1 MTYDFSFD
9 GKSLWG
15 LLGGTLALCAL
26 LFFAGLLVGVG
37 WSEKREAAAVA
48 KGEAASAQTAAQ
60 PVVQP
65 VAAQPASVAFAPRA
79 APPQEPVL
87 YDDPARQQYAAS
99 GYGAQEYGP
108 RDYAPQ
114 GGGAYGPPAYY
125 GAQRY
130 PAQSATANAAG
141 ASAGA
146 AGANVA
152 APAQTSAAQSSALP
166 GAYATARRE
175 AERLSAR
182 GLDSDPRLVEESGG
196 AGHESAGAQ
205 SAPGY
210 AVQVGAYLEEREA
223 RRLVDELE
231 NKGYTPTL
239 FSGLDAEARTWYAVR
254 IGSYSNTKDAG
265 QAASNFE
272 RQEKRKTAVRPAG
285 SL

>member
-15 LLGGTLALCAL
+15 LLGGALALCAL

-37 WSEKREAAAVA
+37 WSEKHEAAAVA
-48 KGEAASAQTAAQ
+48 KGETASAQTAAQ

-65 VAAQPASVAFAPRA
+65 IAAQPASVAFAPRA

-114 GGGAYGPPAYY
+114 GGGGGAYGPPAYY

-130 PAQSATANAAG
+130 PAQSATANV
-141 ASAGA
+141 

-152 APAQTSAAQSSALP
+152 APAQSSAAQSSGQP
-166 GAYATARRE
+166 GAYVSGRHE

-196 AGHESAGAQ
+196 AGRESAGA
-205 SAPGY
+205 PGFS
-210 AVQVGAYLEEREA
+210 VQVGAYLEEREA

-272 RQEKRKTAVRPAG
+272 RQEKRKTAVRPTG

>member
-15 LLGGTLALCAL
+15 LLGGALALCAL

-48 KGEAASAQTAAQ
+48 KSETASAQTAAQ

-65 VAAQPASVAFAPRA
+65 IAAQPASVAFAPRA

-114 GGGAYGPPAYY
+114 GGGGAYGPPAYY

-141 ASAGA
+141 AQAGA

-152 APAQTSAAQSSALP
+152 APAPSSAAQSP

-196 AGHESAGAQ
+196 AGHESAV
-205 SAPGY
+205 APGFS
-210 AVQVGAYLEEREA
+210 VQVGAYLEEREA

>member
-15 LLGGTLALCAL
+15 LLGGALALCAL

-37 WSEKREAAAVA
+37 WSEKPSAVA
-48 KGEAASAQTAAQ
+48 QGAAQSAQGAALTAAQ
-60 PVVQP
+60 PVVPP

-79 APPQEPVL
+79 APPQEPAL
-87 YDDPARQQYAAS
+87 YDDPARQEYAAR

-130 PAQSATANAAG
+130 AAQGATPNASG
-141 ASAGA
+141 TTTGA
-146 AGANVA
+146 AGVMAA
-152 APAQTSAAQSSALP
+152 APSPPPAAQSS
-166 GAYATARRE
+166 GAYVSGRRE

-182 GLDSDPRLVEESGG
+182 GVDPDPRLVEESGAAQEASG
-196 AGHESAGAQ
+196 ATAS
-205 SAPGY
+205 PGY
-210 AVQVGAYLEEREA
+210 SVQVGAYLEEKEA
-223 RRLVDELE
+223 RRVVDELE

-254 IGSYSNTKDAG
+254 IGSYSNPKDAG

-272 RQEKRKTAVRPAG
+272 RQEKRKTSVRPAG